1 VEKLSCKNVRYPQS
15 LSAIKIR
22 QSVENEYN
30 LRPQN
35 LNKKRIDMHY
45 KSRRFDKLGGFQDN
59 NNYWSST
66 PNADNSGNAW
76 NANNNNG
83 NVNSNNDNMTNQN
96 LVRCVH

>member
-1 VEKLSCKNVRYPQS
+1 
-15 LSAIKIR
+15 
-22 QSVENEYN
+22 
-30 LRPQN
+30 
-35 LNKKRIDMHY
+35 MHY

-66 PNADNSGNAW
+66 PNADNPGNAW

-83 NVNSNNDNMTNQN
+83 NVNSNNDNMSNQN